1 MYEDFCVE
9 MDRRLVEL
17 HCRRKER
24 RGGNCGRAVTTVDKR
39 LSQRVWLCTKEEGWN
54 GTQVSK

>member
-1 MYEDFCVE
+1 M
-9 MDRRLVEL
+9 EL

-24 RGGNCGRAVTTVDKR
+24 RGSNCGRAVTAVDKS

-54 GTQVSK
+54 SAQVSEEPNYEI